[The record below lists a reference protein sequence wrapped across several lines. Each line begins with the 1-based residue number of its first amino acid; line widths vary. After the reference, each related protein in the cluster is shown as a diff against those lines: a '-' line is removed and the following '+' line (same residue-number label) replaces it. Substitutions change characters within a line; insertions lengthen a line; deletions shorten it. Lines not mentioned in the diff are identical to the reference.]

1 MYQQLGS
8 IKLKS
13 GEEVEAGV
21 VRGPDPVWAQR
32 LVELLWHKG
41 DPWNWQNAQILER
54 DSGLDAFFY
63 VLHRDGKPFANI
75 MTVERACV
83 GIFGHVWTQP
93 ADRQQGASSRLMGL
107 QMQDFAARGGQALFL
122 NTGYAS
128 VAYNMYANFGFE
140 GIEAESG
147 TMAYYTKPQAKFEA
161 TYFAKG
167 PLEIQTL
174 AWPHWPASVPL
185 FLGDYPGSIR
195 CAGLQLIGRHST
207 ESALLPV
214 LVDAA
219 QRQQAN
225 QPPSVLV
232 LENQAT
238 TAVVGLAAWSWH
250 PLWPDTCLVDCYC
263 HPDYWQHAPDLL
275 NALPLPTADSLL
287 AYADAGHVAK
297 TNLLTKAGFKSVTT
311 LPKWVASDPTKR
323 QWVDVTVLK
332 R

>member
-21 VRGPDPVWAQR
+21 VRGPDLDWAQR

-41 DPWNWQNAQILER
+41 DPWNWQNAQLLER

-75 MTVERACV
+75 MTVERAGV

-93 ADRQQGASSRLMGL
+93 TDRQQGASSSLMRI
-107 QMQDFAARGGQALFL
+107 QMQDFVARGGQALFL
-122 NTGYAS
+122 NTGYKS
-128 VAYNMYANFGFE
+128 VAYQMYASFGFV

-147 TMAYYTKPQAKFEA
+147 TMAYYTKTPAAFEA
-161 TYFAKG
+161 AYFAQG
-167 PLEIQTL
+167 PLEIQPL
-174 AWPHWPASVPL
+174 AWPHWSASVPL
-185 FLGDYPGSIR
+185 FVGDYPGSVR
-195 CAGLQLIGRHST
+195 SAGLQLFGRHST

-214 LVDAA
+214 LVEAA
-219 QRQQAN
+219 EHQQAN
-225 QPPSVLV
+225 EPPTVLT
-232 LENQAT
+232 LCNQAT

-263 HPDYWQHAPDLL
+263 HPNYWQHAPGLL
-275 NALPLPTADSLL
+275 DALQLPPADRSLVYVDADHTAKL
-287 AYADAGHVAK
+287 
-297 TNLLTKAGFKSVTT
+297 NLFAKAGFKAVTT
-311 LPKWVASDPTKR
+311 LPKWIASDTAKKK
-323 QWVDVTVLK
+323 WSDVVVMQ